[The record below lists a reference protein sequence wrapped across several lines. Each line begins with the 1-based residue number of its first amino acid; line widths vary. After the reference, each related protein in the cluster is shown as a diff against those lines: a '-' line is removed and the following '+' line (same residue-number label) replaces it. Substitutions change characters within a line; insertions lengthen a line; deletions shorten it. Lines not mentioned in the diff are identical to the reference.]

1 MVVPP
6 EFLKSLT
13 KRLGVSEGELQ
24 VLLDTLE
31 GEDLNA
37 IAQRLG
43 VQRNA
48 LQKRLGEVYKK
59 FQIEGA
65 GPGKFAK
72 LQKIILEEYQKQI
85 NDLQKEAE
93 KQTTDHLD

>member
-31 GEDLNA
+31 GEDQGRDRA
-37 IAQRLG
+37 KIRCTAQRPPKTSRRSL
-43 VQRNA
+43 
-48 LQKRLGEVYKK
+48 
-59 FQIEGA
+59 
-65 GPGKFAK
+65 
-72 LQKIILEEYQKQI
+72 
-85 NDLQKEAE
+85 
-93 KQTTDHLD
+93 